1 MNQGTAPWCSTCTF
15 VLVPKGRRRGCGGR
29 SPLLRGEDE
38 FPKLQ
43 VPQHNGRLVTVGN
56 GRDNLLEEPGGLFF
70 PQPLPASHVGVH
82 VPKVFLKEDVGLGFP
97 KDHLHDASDVS
108 VRWQLDVRPDFV
120 LVVFNGKHLQREGD
134 PLKRQEKQR
143 PPPKSQARLQ
153 FSVLGLGQ
161 QQAPFIHPLIS
172 AAPPPAASAVVN
184 TPNQQ
189 PLGVWVSKYTTGY
202 HIEGLKELSSIYA
215 PTFHEATSSREQSPK
230 VPNPL
235 QAFVV
240 RRQSC
245 WNWLIEGS
253 PPPTPRS
260 PPGISRN

>member
-1 MNQGTAPWCSTCTF
+1 MTH
-15 VLVPKGRRRGCGGR
+15 LRGRKSRGHLQNPRRGC
-29 SPLLRGEDE
+29 SS
-38 FPKLQ
+38 Q
-43 VPQHNGRLVTVGN
+43 CW
-56 GRDNLLEEPGGLFF
+56 
-70 PQPLPASHVGVH
+70 
-82 VPKVFLKEDVGLGFP
+82 GLG
-97 KDHLHDASDVS
+97 
-108 VRWQLDVRPDFV
+108 R
-120 LVVFNGKHLQREGD
+120 
-134 PLKRQEKQR
+134 
-143 PPPKSQARLQ
+143 
-153 FSVLGLGQ
+153 

-253 PPPTPRS
+253 SPPPPRPAS
-260 PPGISRN
+260 PGTEKQALEMPGLLQTHSARHRQSTERGDYSLQVGAGPEEQADPSLVRRNR